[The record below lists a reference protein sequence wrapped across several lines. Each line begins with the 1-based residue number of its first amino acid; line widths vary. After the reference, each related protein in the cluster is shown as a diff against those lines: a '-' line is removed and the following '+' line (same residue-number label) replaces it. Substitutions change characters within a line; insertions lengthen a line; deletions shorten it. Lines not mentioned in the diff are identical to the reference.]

1 MDDQLRRRSIGVRQ
15 LHNPTTHRVHH
26 QMFIRRILFGG
37 LLGAPIEGSN
47 TCAQA
52 CKENNGLKMAPQ
64 THQNYFGE
72 ISRNSCTL
80 AMSSRSCT

>member
-1 MDDQLRRRSIGVRQ
+1 MDDQLGRRTVRVRQ

-26 QMFIRRILFGG
+26 QVFIRRILFGG
-37 LLGAPIEGSN
+37 LLSAPIEGSD
-47 TCAQA
+47 TSAHT
-52 CKENNGLKMAPQ
+52 CKENNGLKLATR
-64 THQNYFGE
+64 THLNYFGE